1 MFSGEYMSK
10 RLSKNSKI
18 ISAIAEFQKTYYYPI
33 VFAALGVISSTFGAA
48 VYVPVIWLL
57 CFSVIFAAIF
67 CDDVKV
73 MLVPIFFVYYSI
85 GCDVGDFDGFI
96 ARNDVF
102 SAFSDF
108 GLANLIVCGVLM
120 IGAVVYKLC
129 KSGALKSAL
138 KKRGLFT
145 VSFLVLTVVFLLN
158 GAFSPKWQPILLAIG
173 LLESLAL
180 TSTYFIVIGTCD
192 KSEGVI
198 DYVTKLTTIL
208 GCMIF
213 SEVLILSVKLA
224 FGGELFKYDEITGK
238 LIGLNRGK
246 MVFSWGESNL
256 TGALLA
262 VCSLATLYPSF
273 RSKNGV
279 LYMAAASIMYLG
291 VVFINGRSAILFGGV
306 FIIAAGVLCLI
317 YGKDRKACR
326 IYFAVFMAVVV
337 AAIFV
342 TVALVGGF
350 KEFGWYLYKIF
361 RLENGNSGRNDLWI
375 DGWND
380 FLSSPVFGVGF
391 LDGGYVERY
400 NDNFYSNM
408 YHNIGVEVI
417 GALGVVGVIA
427 FLLHLRCLGEVV
439 LRKFSVKKLL
449 ICFVP
454 LLIIATSLYDNFFFY
469 PNFQIIY
476 GIYVAIA
483 EICLEKDRL
492 SDLEKVKKIKA
503 DKPRVVFTYVE
514 AGKGHITPIKAISQ
528 TFKAK
533 YGDRVDVCESF
544 FYTETNDKNL
554 VNFENGFKSAV
565 EAQNKCAVVGGL
577 CKAGNLIAGDCLAQR
592 FLMQM
597 TPKGVKSISSAVK
610 HLEDLNADL
619 LVTAHWATTYYANK
633 LKNRPYTIMF
643 CPDSYL
649 NGMFNMDCNDLL
661 ISTESGKKVGEKQ
674 RLYAGGS
681 ITKIPFPI
689 ASDAFSL
696 LDKKQELIEK
706 YNVKDSFVVTLS
718 DGGYGM
724 AKLEKTVKIL
734 AKSSKNLLVF
744 ALCGTNGKLYERLKN
759 LQTSPTVRVV
769 PVAFTDK
776 VLEYLAISDVYVGK
790 SGANSMAEPAFFGVP
805 VIITKCITYIEKG
818 IKKYYV
824 DEVGGALYIP
834 NVKKAVK
841 TVERFAENES
851 ERKFFADK
859 MAKLRSDFGAEAIAD
874 LIYDRVVTQK
884 NS

>member
-1 MFSGEYMSK
+1 MSE
-10 RLSKNSKI
+10 RINKNSKI

-33 VFAALGVISSTFGAA
+33 IFAALGVLSNAFGVA
-48 VYVPVIWLL
+48 VYVPVIWFLS
-57 CFSVIFAAIF
+57 FSVIFAAIF

-85 GCDVGDFDGFI
+85 GCDVGNFDGFI

-102 SAFSDF
+102 DAFSDF
-108 GLANLIVCGVLM
+108 GLANLIACGVLM

-145 VSFLVLTVVFLLN
+145 ISFLVLAAVFLLS
-158 GAFSPKWQPILLAIG
+158 GAFSQKWQPLLLAVG
-173 LLESLAL
+173 LLESLAMTL
-180 TSTYFIVIGTCD
+180 TYFIVIGTCD
-192 KSEGVI
+192 KSKGVI

-213 SEVLILSVKLA
+213 CEIVILSVKLA

-238 LIGLNRGK
+238 LVGLNRSK
-246 MVFSWGESNL
+246 TVFSWGESNV

-291 VVFINGRSAILFGGV
+291 VIFINGRSAILFGGV

-326 IYFAVFMAVVV
+326 IYFAVFMAVVATGV
-337 AAIFV
+337 LV
-342 TVALVGGF
+342 TVVLVGGF
-350 KEFGWYLYKIF
+350 KEFEWYLYKIF
-361 RLENGNSGRNDLWI
+361 RLEHGNSGRNELWV

-380 FLSSPVFGVGF
+380 FLSSPIFGVGF

-408 YHNIGVEVI
+408 YHNIGVEIV
-417 GALGVVGVIA
+417 GALGIVGVIA
-427 FLLHLRCLGEVV
+427 FLLHLRCLGEVI

-454 LLIIATSLYDNFFFY
+454 LVIIAMSLYDNFFFY

-492 SDLEKVKKIKA
+492 RDLGEVKKIKTE
-503 DKPRVVFTYVE
+503 KPRVVFTYVE

-528 TFKAK
+528 AFKNK
-533 YGDRVDVCESF
+533 YGDRVNVCESF
-544 FYTETNDKNL
+544 FYTETNDKSL
-554 VNFENGFKSAV
+554 INFENGFKHAV

-577 CKAGNLIAGDCLAQR
+577 CKVGNLIAGDCLAQR
-592 FLMQM
+592 FLMQ
-597 TPKGVKSISSAVK
+597 TTSKGIKSIASAVK
-610 HLEDLNADL
+610 HIEDLNADL
-619 LVTAHWATTYYANK
+619 IVTAHWATTYYANK
-633 LKNRPYTIMF
+633 IKNRPYTIMF

-674 RLYAGGS
+674 RLYAGGN

-689 ASDAFSL
+689 SDKAFSL
-696 LDKKQELIEK
+696 LDKREELVKK
-706 YNVKDSFVVTLS
+706 YDVKDSFVVTLS

-734 AKSSKNLLVF
+734 AKSHKNLLVF

-759 LQTSPTVRVV
+759 LQTSPSVRVV

-776 VLEYLAISDVYVGK
+776 VLEYLAISDVCVGK

-841 TVERFAENES
+841 TVEKFAENEN
-851 ERKFFADK
+851 ERKFYADK
-859 MAKLRSDFGAEAIAD
+859 MVKLRKDFGAEAVAD
-874 LIYDRVVTQK
+874 LIYDRVLTLQ
-884 NS
+884 N